1 MPPKADPNPL
11 RSIPSKRSTT
21 TPPTPT
27 TTVPSNKSP
36 DPFDRNPF
44 KDKNLPP
51 TTALTTPTTAPTTT
65 VESSNE
71 PLDPFDRNPF
81 KEGKYK
87 VALPPKPVYN
97 TPATQKAI
105 EELTAKLISA
115 IEARVPADRIN
126 EILYPTQRKE
136 KQTGIKG
143 LLEKAVGF
151 DIIPD
156 EIPLTRFLP
165 GRGDT
170 NIGTPGQLDIKPI
183 KSFLI
188 PTIATLQTAGR
199 FVVSANEEA
208 IQWYKTRVLNN
219 NERQQTYTATDYI
232 PVSQYTGLPIA
243 KPGDAVISNWR
254 DISAAVIP
262 GIEKATNEAEA
273 IAIQDKYVKEYART
287 EAGGFGDIVRAMKD
301 FSYSASDNPYVPET
315 GNPIIDGVI
324 DFSYDLGLD
333 PTTYASGGGS
343 AFVKP
348 LPGGVSAIT
357 SATSKAVAAAT
368 RREALRITAAKAAQR
383 ATEVAAD
390 VTATVVQKA
399 AAKTAAEAAEKAAEK
414 AFKEAA
420 ALAPKREFG
429 REAREALAADIAS
442 AKVAAEQIVL
452 NPASTQAQLKVAK
465 DALIV
470 LNDELIRDVAA
481 KGYSAIRGEAANV
494 LGVRSGMRIGLPFG
508 KKITVPSLTQAG
520 LNKLGSP
527 YVARLSDIAGQGF
540 ANTRVVMFRTL
551 DGLKESLNY
560 IIPPGAG
567 SNFISDTS
575 IRTMRKEL
583 SKGKLAPDVAKDYVQ
598 ILSANKAAAAAA
610 KSATVSSGA
619 VVNKVVRG
627 EKGRVLDSITEALIT
642 PRSQW
647 RSKGIV
653 LDVAQQKAYDEYM
666 AALKFFAKE
675 ANTKSAVVGARA
687 IPTAIDSIPKIK
699 SAAALEWA
707 AKNPELVGR
716 TADDLGVDKTFFTGP
731 YVKTPQFAKGKTFL
745 GTTLNGTES
754 IADLNIISN
763 KVLGFD
769 FFETN
774 AAKAL
779 SSYAIQHARYMSF
792 LEGIKKLMDINP
804 GAGATALDVQ
814 SIPNIVTTLTK
825 RPGSVDDRLGSLNR
839 TLSSFMN
846 PDKLRAW
853 NFDDVLKVR
862 GELEELGDKLRNTDK
877 LNVEAFDEAILNID
891 EKVIEINRL
900 IDAKLIDPTMA
911 SLLQA
916 QIEDFANSIAL
927 TIDNVRKDFL
937 VTGPERWESVTR
949 TILDGFAVLNKKTL
963 PDVAAKIEIAEMFTN
978 FQRLKDP
985 AFVRGADALL
995 GGLNTFF
1002 KSYSTLTPGFH
1013 NRNSLSMVFQ
1023 AIAQGANPLE
1033 SLRAFKLFVAYK
1045 SFLKKYEGKIISTKG
1060 IPGEIRP
1067 ITVGAKKTDYIA
1079 FENIFEEFIKYARGK
1094 GLIQQG
1100 EGKLLDDALIRSN
1113 PSGGQAGEIAQEA
1126 GLGRPGFFGREAT
1139 GTIPILNKLPGVL
1152 RGTQGVSR
1160 LPETVIE
1167 FVEKIPGLK
1176 KPFPGLMKKTPEQ
1189 MFPVEMPLI
1198 GGKRVPFTGSTVGQM
1213 LGSPI
1218 YAGRSTGEWIEDAGR
1233 FMFMW
1238 DSLKKGLSPDAA
1250 SAKVNKYYFDYGDV
1264 TTVNKV
1270 LKQINPFWTF
1280 AVKNAPL
1287 MIESMWMNPR
1297 AYTAFGA
1304 LRNNLEDEENTSPFI
1319 REYRREAGA
1328 FKVPFTDVYLQPDF
1342 AFPGVGA
1349 PGLIQ
1354 MLLSKN
1360 PEQILAGLAPS
1371 LRTIPEIRENKQFFS
1386 GAPIT
1391 DERSASSE
1399 FDKWMYA
1406 ARANGAPLSLI
1417 GRFANLTPARKYKIM
1432 QSLFGT
1438 KGKVGD
1444 EQYNRNLQ
1452 INAGLSLFG
1461 VPGFLYTPD
1470 SEASDIWVKVFEL
1483 IEETDKYNFRAR
1495 EKEKEVL
1502 REAEIKNQQK
1512 ENKDTIPTTE
1522 TTIPGSLPSPFDR
1535 NPFKDKP

>member
-11 RSIPSKRSTT
+11 RGIPGKRSTT

-27 TTVPSNKSP
+27 TTIPSSVKLP
-36 DPFDRNPF
+36 DPFNDYE
-44 KDKNLPP
+44 DSTAVLP
-51 TTALTTPTTAPTTT
+51 
-65 VESSNE
+65 
-71 PLDPFDRNPF
+71 DPFN
-81 KEGKYK
+81 EEKYK

-105 EELTAKLISA
+105 DELTAKLISA

-136 KQTGIKG
+136 KQTGFKG

-156 EIPLTRFLP
+156 KIPLTRFLP
-165 GRGDT
+165 FRGDT

-183 KSFLI
+183 KSVLI

-199 FVVSANEEA
+199 AIISANEEA

-348 LPGGVSAIT
+348 LEGGVSAIT

-368 RREALRITAAKAAQR
+368 RREAAKLVVAKAELNLAR
-383 ATEVAAD
+383 
-390 VTATVVQKA
+390 VVESGVVSVGGKA
-399 AAKTAAEAAEKAAEK
+399 AAEAALKKAELAAAEATQK

-442 AKVAAEQIVL
+442 AKVAAEQIFI

-465 DALIV
+465 DTLIV
-470 LNDELIRDVAA
+470 LTDELIRDVAA

-520 LNKLGSP
+520 LDKLGSP

-583 SKGKLAPDVAKDYVQ
+583 SKGKLAADVAKDYVQ

-627 EKGRVLDSITEALIT
+627 EKGRILDSITEALIT

-707 AKNPELVGR
+707 AKN
-716 TADDLGVDKTFFTGP
+716 TDAATKAADDLGVDKTFFTGP
-731 YVKTPQFAKGKTFL
+731 YVKSPQFAKGKTFL
-745 GTTLNGTES
+745 DTTLNGTES

-763 KVLGFD
+763 RVLGFD

-804 GAGATALDVQ
+804 GVGATALDVQ

-825 RPGSVDDRLGSLNR
+825 RPGFVDDSLGSLNR

-853 NFDDVLKVR
+853 NFDDVVKVR

-877 LNVEAFDEAILNID
+877 INVEAFDEAILNID

-949 TILDGFAVLNKKTL
+949 TILDGFAILNKKTL
-963 PDVAAKIEIAEMFTN
+963 PDVAVKSEIAEMFTN

-1002 KSYSTLTPGFH
+1002 KSYATLTPGFH

-1067 ITVGAKKTDYIA
+1067 ITVGTKKADYIA
-1079 FENIFEEFIKYARGK
+1079 FENIFEEFIKYARRK

-1160 LPETVIE
+1160 LPERVIE

-1176 KPFPGLMKKTPEQ
+1176 KPLPGLMKKTPEQ

-1264 TTVNKV
+1264 TSVNKFI
-1270 LKQINPFWTF
+1270 KQINPFWTF

-1360 PEQILAGLAPS
+1360 PEQILAGLAPAI
-1371 LRTIPEIRENKQFFS
+1371 RTIPEIRENKQFFS

-1502 REAEIKNQQK
+1502 REAENKNKQK
-1512 ENKDTIPTTE
+1512 ENKIPTT
-1522 TTIPGSLPSPFDR
+1522 TIESPPGSLPDPFSDI
-1535 NPFKDKP
+1535 P

>member
-11 RSIPSKRSTT
+11 RGISSKRSTT
-21 TPPTPT
+21 T

-105 EELTAKLISA
+105 DELTAKLISA

-136 KQTGIKG
+136 KQTGFKG

-156 EIPLTRFLP
+156 KIPLTRFLP
-165 GRGDT
+165 FRGDT

-183 KSFLI
+183 KSLVI
-188 PTIATLQTAGR
+188 PTIATLQTFGR
-199 FVVSANEEA
+199 AIVSANEEA
-208 IQWYKTRVLNN
+208 IQWYKSRVLNN

-333 PTTYASGGGS
+333 PTTYYTAGGS

-348 LPGGVSAIT
+348 LSGGVSAIT

-368 RREALRITAAKAAQR
+368 RREAAKIAVAKAELNLAR
-383 ATEVAAD
+383 
-390 VTATVVQKA
+390 VVESGVVSAGGKA
-399 AAKTAAEAAEKAAEK
+399 AAEAALKKAELAAAEATQK

-442 AKVAAEQIVL
+442 AKVAAEQIL
-452 NPASTQAQLKVAK
+452 INPASTQAQLKVAK

-520 LNKLGSP
+520 LDKLTRGK

-647 RSKGIV
+647 RSKGIE
-653 LDVAQQKAYDEYM
+653 LGVAQQKAYDEYM

-675 ANTKSAVVGARA
+675 ANSKSAVVGARA

-707 AKNPELVGR
+707 AKNSELVGR

-763 KVLGFD
+763 RVLGFD

-804 GAGATALDVQ
+804 GVGATALDVQ

-825 RPGSVDDRLGSLNR
+825 RPGFVDDSLGSLNR

-877 LNVEAFDEAILNID
+877 INVEAFDDAILNID
-891 EKVIEINRL
+891 EKVIEFNRL

-927 TIDNVRKDFL
+927 TIDSVRKDFL
-937 VTGPERWESVTR
+937 VTGPERWESVRR
-949 TILDGFAVLNKKTL
+949 TILDGFAVLNEKTL
-963 PDVAAKIEIAEMFTN
+963 PDVAVKSEIAEMFTN

-985 AFVRGADALL
+985 AFVRGADFLL

-1002 KSYSTLTPGFH
+1002 KSYATLTPGFH
-1013 NRNSLSMVFQ
+1013 NRNSLSMTFQ
-1023 AIAQGANPLE
+1023 VIAQGANPLE
-1033 SLRAFKLFVAYK
+1033 SLRAFKLFVAYR
-1045 SFLKKYEGKIISTKG
+1045 SFLRKYKGKIISSPSV
-1060 IPGEIRP
+1060 PGEIRP
-1067 ITVGAKKTDYIA
+1067 ITVGAKKADYIA

-1100 EGKLLDDALIRSN
+1100 EGKLLDDALTRSN

-1139 GTIPILNKLPGVL
+1139 GKIPVLNRIPGWL
-1152 RGTQGVSR
+1152 RGTPGLSR

-1176 KPFPGLMKKTPEQ
+1176 KPLPGLMKKTPEK

-1198 GGKRVPFTGSTVGQM
+1198 GGKRVPFTGSTAAQM
-1213 LGSPI
+1213 FGSPI

-1250 SAKVNKYYFDYGDV
+1250 SAKVNKYFFDYADI
-1264 TTVNKV
+1264 TSVNKFM
-1270 LKQINPFWTF
+1270 KQINPFWTF

-1304 LRNNLEDEENTSPFI
+1304 LRNNLEDEENTSPYM

-1360 PEQILAGLAPS
+1360 PEQILAGLAPTI
-1371 LRTIPEIRENKQFFS
+1371 RTIPEIRENKQFFS

-1399 FDKWMYA
+1399 FDKLMYA
-1406 ARANGAPLSLI
+1406 ARVNGAPLSLI
-1417 GRFANLTPARKYKIM
+1417 GRFANLTSARKNKIM
-1432 QSLFGT
+1432 QGLFGT

-1470 SEASDIWVKVFEL
+1470 SEVSDIWVKIFEL
-1483 IEETDKYNFRAR
+1483 IDETDKYNFRAR

-1502 REAEIKNQQK
+1502 EEAENKNKQK

-1522 TTIPGSLPSPFDR
+1522 TTISGSLPSPFDR

>member
-11 RSIPSKRSTT
+11 RGIPSKRSTT

-27 TTVPSNKSP
+27 TTVPSSKLE
-36 DPFDRNPF
+36 NPLGDGEDTTSF
-44 KDKNLPP
+44 KLEN
-51 TTALTTPTTAPTTT
+51 
-65 VESSNE
+65 
-71 PLDPFDRNPF
+71 PLADMDF
-81 KEGKYK
+81 K

-105 EELTAKLISA
+105 DELTAKLISA

-136 KQTGIKG
+136 KQTGFKG

-156 EIPLTRFLP
+156 KIPLTRFLP

-183 KSFLI
+183 KSLVI

-199 FVVSANEEA
+199 AIISANEEA

-254 DISAAVIP
+254 EISAAVIP
-262 GIEKATNEAEA
+262 GIEKSNNEAEA

-348 LPGGVSAIT
+348 LAGGVSAIT

-368 RREALRITAAKAAQR
+368 RREAVRLAAAKATLKA
-383 ATEVAAD
+383 AEVAAD
-390 VTATVVQKA
+390 VTATVAQKA

-442 AKVAAEQIVL
+442 AKVAAEQIFI
-452 NPASTQAQLKVAK
+452 NPASTKAQLKVAE

-481 KGYSAIRGEAANV
+481 KGYSKLTGEAARV
-494 LGVRSGMRIGLPFG
+494 LGVRPGMRIGLPFG
-508 KKITVPSLTQAG
+508 KKITVPSLTEAG
-520 LNKLGSP
+520 LNKLTKGK
-527 YVARLSDIAGQGF
+527 YVVRLSDIAGQGF

-583 SKGKLAPDVAKDYVQ
+583 SKGKLAADVAKDYVQ

-675 ANTKSAVVGARA
+675 ANSKSAVVGARA

-707 AKNPELVGR
+707 AKNEQLNNISNSVLGIDL
-716 TADDLGVDKTFFTGP
+716 AMIANDLGVDKTFFTGP

-763 KVLGFD
+763 RVLGFD

-779 SSYAIQHARYMSF
+779 SSYATQHARYMSF

-804 GAGATALDVQ
+804 GVGATALDVQ

-825 RPGSVDDRLGSLNR
+825 RPGSVDDSLGSLNR

-1002 KSYSTLTPGFH
+1002 KSYATLTPGFH

-1023 AIAQGANPLE
+1023 AIGQGANPLE

-1045 SFLKKYEGKIISTKG
+1045 SFLKKYEGKIISSPSV
-1060 IPGEIRP
+1060 PGEIRP
-1067 ITVGAKKTDYIA
+1067 ITIGAKKADYIT
-1079 FENIFEEFIKYARGK
+1079 FENIFEEFIRYARAK

-1113 PSGGQAGEIAQEA
+1113 PSGGQAGEIAKEA

-1139 GTIPILNKLPGVL
+1139 GTIPVLNKIPGVL
-1152 RGTQGVSR
+1152 RGTQGLSR

-1176 KPFPGLMKKTPEQ
+1176 KPLPGLMKKTPEK

-1354 MLLSKN
+1354 ILLSKN
-1360 PEQILAGLAPS
+1360 PEQILAGLAPAI
-1371 LRTIPEIRENKQFFS
+1371 RTIPEIRENKQFFS

-1417 GRFANLTPARKYKIM
+1417 GRFANLTAARKYKIM

-1470 SEASDIWVKVFEL
+1470 SEASDIWVKIFEL

-1502 REAEIKNQQK
+1502 EEAENKQKQNKNTTT
-1512 ENKDTIPTTE
+1512 TIE
-1522 TTIPGSLPSPFDR
+1522 STIPGKLE
-1535 NPFKDKP
+1535 NPLAP

>member
-1 MPPKADPNPL
+1 MPPKADPNPV
-11 RSIPSKRSTT
+11 RRIPIKSSTT
-21 TPPTPT
+21 PPPTPT
-27 TTVPSNKSP
+27 TTVPSNKLP
-36 DPFDRNPF
+36 NPF
-44 KDKNLPP
+44 SDIEDS
-51 TTALTTPTTAPTTT
+51 TALLPEAF
-65 VESSNE
+65 NE
-71 PLDPFDRNPF
+71 
-81 KEGKYK
+81 EKYK

-97 TPATQKAI
+97 TPAVQKAI
-105 EELTAKLISA
+105 DELAKKIISA
-115 IEARVPADRIN
+115 REAGAPPDRIN

-136 KQTGIKG
+136 KQTGFKG
-143 LLEKAVGF
+143 FLEKAVGF

-156 EIPLTRFLP
+156 KIPLTRFLP
-165 GRGDT
+165 FRGDT

-183 KSFLI
+183 KSLVI

-199 FVVSANEEA
+199 TIVSANEEA
-208 IQWYKTRVLNN
+208 IQWFKSRVLNN

-301 FSYSASDNPYVPET
+301 FSYSASDNPET

-324 DFSYDLGLD
+324 DFSYDLALD
-333 PTTYASGGGS
+333 PTTYASFGGS

-368 RREALRITAAKAAQR
+368 RREAAKIAVAKAELNLAR
-383 ATEVAAD
+383 
-390 VTATVVQKA
+390 VVESGVVSAGGKA
-399 AAKTAAEAAEKAAEK
+399 AAEAALKKAELAAAEATQE

-442 AKVAAEQIVL
+442 AKVAAEQIL
-452 NPASTQAQLKVAK
+452 INPTSTQAQIKVAK

-520 LNKLGSP
+520 LDKLGSP
-527 YVARLSDIAGQGF
+527 YVVRLSDIAGQGF

-583 SKGKLAPDVAKDYVQ
+583 SKGKLAADVAKDYVQ
-598 ILSANKAAAAAA
+598 ILSADKAARAAA

-627 EKGRVLDSITEALIT
+627 EKGRVLDSIGEALVT

-647 RSKGIV
+647 SSKGIV
-653 LDVAQQKAYDEYM
+653 LDAAQQKAYDEYM

-675 ANTKSAVVGARA
+675 ANSKSAVVGARA

-731 YVKTPQFAKGKTFL
+731 YVKTPQFARGKTFL

-754 IADLNIISN
+754 ITDLNIISN
-763 KVLGFD
+763 RVLGFD

-779 SSYAIQHARYMSF
+779 SSYATQHARYMSF

-825 RPGSVDDRLGSLNR
+825 RPGSVDDSLGSLNR

-877 LNVEAFDEAILNID
+877 LNVEAFDEAVLNID
-891 EKVIEINRL
+891 EKVVEINRL

-927 TIDNVRKDFL
+927 SIDSVRKDFL
-937 VTGPERWESVTR
+937 VTGPERWESVRR
-949 TILDGFAVLNKKTL
+949 TILDGFAVLNEKTL
-963 PDVAAKIEIAEMFTN
+963 PDVAAKSEIAEMFTN

-1002 KSYSTLTPGFH
+1002 KSYATLTPGFH
-1013 NRNSLSMVFQ
+1013 NRNSLSMTFQ

-1033 SLRAFKLFVAYK
+1033 SLRAFKLFVAYR

-1060 IPGEIRP
+1060 IPGEISP
-1067 ITVGAKKTDYIA
+1067 ITVGAKKADYTT

-1100 EGKLLDDALIRSN
+1100 EGKLLDDALTRSN
-1113 PSGGQAGEIAQEA
+1113 PTGGQAGEIAQEA

-1139 GTIPILNKLPGVL
+1139 GTIPVLNKIPGVL

-1198 GGKRVPFTGSTVGQM
+1198 GGKRVPFTGSTVAQM
-1213 LGSPI
+1213 FGSPI
-1218 YAGRSTGEWIEDAGR
+1218 YVGRSTGEWIEDAGR

-1250 SAKVNKYYFDYGDV
+1250 SAKVNKYYFDYADI

-1270 LKQINPFWTF
+1270 LKTIIPFWTF

-1304 LRNNLEDEENTSPFI
+1304 LRNNLEDEENTSPYM

-1328 FKVPFTDVYLQPDF
+1328 FKVPFTNIYLQPDF

-1349 PGLIQ
+1349 PGLIE
-1354 MLLSKN
+1354 MLLSDN
-1360 PEQILAGLAPS
+1360 PSQILSGLAPAI
-1371 LRTIPEIRENKQFFS
+1371 RTIPEIRENKQFFS

-1417 GRFANLTPARKYKIM
+1417 GRFANLTPARKNKIM

-1444 EQYNRNLQ
+1444 EQFNRNLQ

-1470 SEASDIWVKVFEL
+1470 NEVSDIWVKIFEL
-1483 IEETDKYNFRAR
+1483 IDETDKAQFQRK

-1502 REAEIKNQQK
+1502 EKAENKQK

-1522 TTIPGSLPSPFDR
+1522 TTIPGSLPDPFSDI
-1535 NPFKDKP
+1535 P

>member
-1 MPPKADPNPL
+1 MPPKADPNSV
-11 RSIPSKRSTT
+11 RRIPSKSSTT
-21 TPPTPT
+21 PPPTPT
-27 TTVPSNKSP
+27 TTLPTNILP
-36 DPFDRNPF
+36 NPF
-44 KDKNLPP
+44 PEDFDKPSDYRV
-51 TTALTTPTTAPTTT
+51 AP
-65 VESSNE
+65 
-71 PLDPFDRNPF
+71 
-81 KEGKYK
+81 
-87 VALPPKPVYN
+87 PPKPVYN

-105 EELTAKLISA
+105 EELTAQLISA
-115 IEARVPADRIN
+115 IEAGVPPDRIN
-126 EILYPTQRKE
+126 EILYPQARKT
-136 KQTGIKG
+136 KQTGFKG
-143 LLEKAVGF
+143 ILEKVVGF

-156 EIPLTRFLP
+156 QIPLTRFLP

-170 NIGTPGQLDIKPI
+170 NIGTPGQFDIKPI
-183 KSFLI
+183 QSFLI
-188 PTIATLQTAGR
+188 PTIGAITTGGR
-199 FVVSANEEA
+199 ALVSANEEA
-208 IQWYKTRVLNN
+208 IDFYKDKLADKPFFPGKKEEPRI
-219 NERQQTYTATDYI
+219 YKATDYI
-232 PVSQYTGLPIA
+232 PKSQFTGLPIA
-243 KPGDAVISNWR
+243 KTGDPVISNWR
-254 DISAAVIP
+254 DVSAAVIP
-262 GIEKATNEAEA
+262 GIEKATNDAEA
-273 IAIQDKYVKEYART
+273 QAIQDKYVKQIART
-287 EAGGFGDIVRAMKD
+287 DVGSIEDIKKAMKD

-315 GNPIIDGVI
+315 GNPIIDGII
-324 DFSYDLGLD
+324 DFGYDVALD
-333 PTTYASGGGS
+333 ITTYASGGGS

-348 LPGGVSAIT
+348 LTGEVSAIT

-368 RREALRITAAKAAQR
+368 RREAAKIAVAKAELNLAR
-383 ATEVAAD
+383 
-390 VTATVVQKA
+390 VVESGVVSAGGKA
-399 AAKTAAEAAEKAAEK
+399 AAEAALKKAQLAAAEATQK

-442 AKVAAEQIVL
+442 AKVAAERVL
-452 NPASTQAQLKVAK
+452 INPASTQAQKKVAQ
-465 DALIV
+465 DAFTV
-470 LNDELIRDVAA
+470 LTDELIRDVAA
-481 KGYSAIRGEAANV
+481 KGYSKLTGEAARV

-520 LNKLGSP
+520 LDKLGSP

-540 ANTRVVMFRTL
+540 ANTRVIMFRTL

-583 SKGKLAPDVAKDYVQ
+583 SKGKLAADVAKDYVQ
-598 ILSANKAAAAAA
+598 ILSADKAARAAA
-610 KSATVSSGA
+610 KSVAVSSGA

-627 EKGRVLDSITEALIT
+627 EQGRVLDSIGEALIT

-647 RSKGIV
+647 GSKGIV
-653 LDVAQQKAYDEYM
+653 LDAAQQKAYDEYM
-666 AALKFFAKE
+666 AALRFFAKE
-675 ANTKSAVVGARA
+675 ANSKSAVVGARA

-707 AKNPELVGR
+707 AKNPEAVSR
-716 TADDLGVDKTFFTGP
+716 IADDLGVDKTFFTGP
-731 YVKTPQFAKGKTFL
+731 YVKTPQFAKGKPFL
-745 GTTLNGTES
+745 DTILDGTES

-763 KVLGFD
+763 RVYGFD

-814 SIPNIVTTLTK
+814 AIPNIVTTLTR
-825 RPGSVDDRLGSLNR
+825 RPGFVDDSLGSLNR

-877 LNVEAFDEAILNID
+877 INVEAFNDAILNID
-891 EKVIEINRL
+891 EKVAEINRL
-900 IDAKLIDPTMA
+900 IDAGKIDSTMA

-927 TIDNVRKDFL
+927 SIDNVRKDFFA
-937 VTGPERWESVTR
+937 TGPERWESVRR
-949 TILDGFAVLNKKTL
+949 TILDGFAILNQKTL
-963 PDVAAKIEIAEMFTN
+963 PDVAVKSEIAEMFTN

-1002 KSYSTLTPGFH
+1002 KSYATLTPGFH

-1023 AIAQGANPLE
+1023 AIGQGANPLE
-1033 SLRAFKLFVAYK
+1033 SLRAFKLFVAYR
-1045 SFLKKYEGKIISTKG
+1045 SFLKKYEGKIISSPSV
-1060 IPGEIRP
+1060 PGEIRP
-1067 ITVGAKKTDYIA
+1067 ITVGAKKADYIA
-1079 FENIFEEFIKYARGK
+1079 FENIFEEFIRYARKK

-1113 PSGGQAGEIAQEA
+1113 PSGGQAGEIAKEA

-1139 GTIPILNKLPGVL
+1139 GTIPLLNKVPGWL
-1152 RGTQGVSR
+1152 RGTQGLSR

-1176 KPFPGLMKKTPEQ
+1176 KPLPGMLKSTKERIIPTN
-1189 MFPVEMPLI
+1189 VPLV

-1218 YAGRSTGEWIEDAGR
+1218 YAGRQTGEWIEDAGR

-1250 SAKVNKYYFDYGDV
+1250 SAKVNKYFFEYADV

-1304 LRNNLEDEENTSPFI
+1304 LRQNINDEENTSPYL
-1319 REYRREAGA
+1319 REYRKEAGA
-1328 FKVPFTDVYLQPDF
+1328 FKLPDVGFYGQPDF
-1342 AFPGVGA
+1342 AFPGVGP

-1354 MLLSKN
+1354 MLLSDN
-1360 PEQILAGLAPS
+1360 PSQLLAGLAPS
-1371 LRTIPEIRENKQFFS
+1371 LRFIPELFKNKQFFS

-1391 DERSASSE
+1391 DERSASAG
-1399 FDKWMYA
+1399 FDKFMYA
-1406 ARANGAPLSLI
+1406 LRNVGAPLSLI
-1417 GRFANLTPARKYKIM
+1417 GRYANLTPARKYSIM
-1432 QSLFGT
+1432 QNLAGT

-1452 INAGLSLFG
+1452 INAALSLFG
-1461 VPGFLYTPD
+1461 FPGFPYTPEQ
-1470 SEASDIWVKVFEL
+1470 EASDIWVKFFEL
-1483 IEETDKYNFRAR
+1483 LEETDKANFQTK
-1495 EKEKEVL
+1495 EKEKEAL
-1502 REAEIKNQQK
+1502 REAEIEQRKQQSKN
-1512 ENKDTIPTTE
+1512 PTPTP
-1522 TTIPGSLPSPFDR
+1522 TTIPGILP
-1535 NPFKDKP
+1535 NPFPDDWP

>member
-1 MPPKADPNPL
+1 MPPKVDPNPV
-11 RSIPSKRSTT
+11 RRIPSKSSTT
-21 TPPTPT
+21 PPPTPT
-27 TTVPSNKSP
+27 T
-36 DPFDRNPF
+36 
-44 KDKNLPP
+44 LPP
-51 TTALTTPTTAPTTT
+51 SKLENPLGDGEDTTSFKL
-65 VESSNE
+65 EN
-71 PLDPFDRNPF
+71 PLADMDF
-81 KEGKYK
+81 K
-87 VALPPKPVYN
+87 VALPPTPVYN
-97 TPATQKAI
+97 TPAVQKAI
-105 EELTAKLISA
+105 DELTKKIISA
-115 IEARVPADRIN
+115 REAGAPPDRIN
-126 EILYPTQRKE
+126 EILYPTQRKQ
-136 KQTGIKG
+136 KQTGFKG

-156 EIPLTRFLP
+156 KIPLTRFLP

-183 KSFLI
+183 KSVLI

-199 FVVSANEEA
+199 AIVSANEEA
-208 IQWYKTRVLNN
+208 IQWFKSRVLNN

-273 IAIQDKYVKEYART
+273 IAIQDKYVKEYAST

-368 RREALRITAAKAAQR
+368 RREAVRLAAAKAALK
-383 ATEVAAD
+383 AAEVAAD
-390 VTATVVQKA
+390 VTATVAQKA

-442 AKVAAEQIVL
+442 AKVAAEQIFI
-452 NPASTQAQLKVAK
+452 NPASTQAQVKVAK

-481 KGYSAIRGEAANV
+481 KGYSKLTGEAARV
-494 LGVRSGMRIGLPFG
+494 LGVRPGMRIGIPFG
-508 KKITVPSLTQAG
+508 KKITVPSLTEAG
-520 LNKLGSP
+520 LDKLTKGK
-527 YVARLSDIAGQGF
+527 YVVRLSDIAGQGF
-540 ANTRVVMFRTL
+540 ANTRVIMFRTL

-627 EKGRVLDSITEALIT
+627 EKGRVLDSIGEALIT

-666 AALKFFAKE
+666 AALRFFAKE

-804 GAGATALDVQ
+804 GVGATALDVQ
-814 SIPNIVTTLTK
+814 SIPNIITTLTK
-825 RPGSVDDRLGSLNR
+825 RPGSVDDSLGSLNR

-877 LNVEAFDEAILNID
+877 LNVEAFDEAVLNID
-891 EKVIEINRL
+891 EKVVEINRL
-900 IDAKLIDPTMA
+900 IDAELIDPTMA

-927 TIDNVRKDFL
+927 SIDNVRKDFL

-1002 KSYSTLTPGFH
+1002 KSYATLTPGFH
-1013 NRNSLSMVFQ
+1013 NRNSLSMTFQ

-1033 SLRAFKLFVAYK
+1033 ALRGFKLFVAYR

-1060 IPGEIRP
+1060 IPGEISP
-1067 ITVGAKKTDYIA
+1067 ITVGAKKADYIT

-1113 PSGGQAGEIAQEA
+1113 PSGGQAGEIAKEA
-1126 GLGRPGFFGREAT
+1126 GLGRPGFLGREAT
-1139 GTIPILNKLPGVL
+1139 GTIPVLNKLPGVL

-1176 KPFPGLMKKTPEQ
+1176 KPLPGLMKKRPEQ
-1189 MFPVEMPLI
+1189 IFPVEMPLI
-1198 GGKRVPFTGSTVGQM
+1198 GGKRVPFTGSTVAEM
-1213 LGSPI
+1213 FGSPI
-1218 YAGRSTGEWIEDAGR
+1218 YVGRSTGEWIEDAGR

-1250 SAKVNKYYFDYGDV
+1250 SAKVNKYYFDYADI
-1264 TTVNKV
+1264 TTANKV
-1270 LKQINPFWTF
+1270 LKTIIPFWTF
-1280 AVKNAPL
+1280 ASKNAPL

-1319 REYRREAGA
+1319 REYRRQAGA
-1328 FKVPFTDVYLQPDF
+1328 FKVPFTNVYLQPDF

-1349 PGLIQ
+1349 PGLIE
-1354 MLLSKN
+1354 MLLSDN
-1360 PEQILAGLAPS
+1360 PSQILSGLAPS
-1371 LRTIPEIRENKQFFS
+1371 LRTPLEIFKNKQFFS

-1391 DERSASSE
+1391 DERSASAE

-1417 GRFANLTPARKYKIM
+1417 GRFTNLTPARKYKIM
-1432 QSLFGT
+1432 QSLFGA

-1444 EQYNRNLQ
+1444 EQFNRNLQ

-1470 SEASDIWVKVFEL
+1470 SEASDIWVKIFEL
-1483 IEETDKYNFRAR
+1483 IDETDKAQFQRK

-1512 ENKDTIPTTE
+1512 ENKDTTTTIE
-1522 TTIPGSLPSPFDR
+1522 STIPGKLE
-1535 NPFKDKP
+1535 NPLAP